1 MADVYT
7 RIGYI
12 KGATGATGATGAKGD
27 TGDAA
32 TIQVGSVTTVPYG
45 QTANVV
51 NSGTEQAAILD
62 FQIPQ
67 GRPGEQTTDMQNL
80 TLGAITT
87 SSASFPVPAVGET
100 GKVLW
105 GKVVKW
111 FSDMSAL
118 VATKLNVANVV
129 NNLTTTS
136 SGYALDARQ
145 GKALNDAIADVPG
158 LNWKQVLNQANQI
171 TKSALASLPIGVYI
185 VQVASAPSDFPESS
199 AYGLLYHYGS
209 NSNYH
214 HMIFTNA
221 AHIYKLVISGT
232 TAGDWQTYSPIMTM
246 DVNANYTRGTAFS
259 IGEATNYV
267 VGYTSFLTGYVLDTN
282 NVFVRFHTYNNIL
295 YAKFYNASDG
305 SEAASGTY
313 KLRLRYTS

>member
-51 NSGTEQAAILD
+51 NSGTEQAAVFD
-62 FQIPQ
+62 FTIPQ
-67 GRPGEQTTDMQNL
+67 GRPGQQTTEMDNL
-80 TLGAITT
+80 LLNSITT

-118 VATKLNVANVV
+118 VSTKLNAANVV
-129 NNLTTTS
+129 NNLTTTA

-145 GKALNDAIADVPG
+145 GKALNDAMPKRVFINITPSDATFSTQAYGGYVTGQINLTTKISG
-158 LNWKQVLNQANQI
+158 LTEILAVTPAGSSGVSTYPYMPIVGTATAVVIWAPTNSFSLIGLQVL
-171 TKSALASLPIGVYI
+171 Y
-185 VQVASAPSDFPESS
+185 
-199 AYGLLYHYGS
+199 
-209 NSNYH
+209 
-214 HMIFTNA
+214 
-221 AHIYKLVISGT
+221 
-232 TAGDWQTYSPIMTM
+232 
-246 DVNANYTRGTAFS
+246 R
-259 IGEATNYV
+259 
-267 VGYTSFLTGYVLDTN
+267 
-282 NVFVRFHTYNNIL
+282 
-295 YAKFYNASDG
+295 
-305 SEAASGTY
+305 
-313 KLRLRYTS
+313 

>member
-12 KGATGATGATGAKGD
+12 KGATGATGAQGEKGD

-51 NSGTEQAAILD
+51 NSGTEQAAVFD
-62 FQIPQ
+62 FTIPQ
-67 GRPGEQTTDMQNL
+67 GRPGQQVTEMDNL
-80 TLGAITT
+80 LLNSITT
-87 SSASFPVPAVGET
+87 SAAEFPLPAVGET

-129 NNLTTTS
+129 NNLTTTE

-145 GKALNDAIADVPG
+145 GKTLNDFLAIHEVS
-158 LNWKQVLNQANQI
+158 I
-171 TKSALASLPIGVYI
+171 
-185 VQVASAPSDFPESS
+185 SDS
-199 AYGLLYHYGS
+199 
-209 NSNYH
+209 
-214 HMIFTNA
+214 
-221 AHIYKLVISGT
+221 
-232 TAGDWQTYSPIMTM
+232 
-246 DVNANYTRGTAFS
+246 VNANLTVTQAKIIKSGRVCQIYLAATAKAALAPWTVLVY
-259 IGEATNYV
+259 GV
-267 VGYTSFLTGYVLDTN
+267 PDGYKPFET
-282 NVFVRFHTYNNIL
+282 
-295 YAKFYNASDG
+295 ANAYGITIDG
-305 SEAASGTY
+305 NREMANMNGSGTVNTIVSIANGASIRFTATY
-313 KLRLRYTS
+313 ITV